1 MAYFNELPLIEYPS
15 RFKNKSSNQD
25 YTSVRNLFRR
35 AILRS
40 DILNSITAFSFYQV
54 KPNERAEQIAER
66 FYGDPELDWVI
77 LITNNI
83 VNYRSQWVLDN
94 DAFYEYLMD
103 KYETED
109 NLNEIKYY
117 ETNLVKDEFDR
128 TIVPEK
134 LQIQTDLYQEF
145 RTKTG
150 KENPLY
156 YDLEFYPVPNKYYP
170 LKVETNLSQYVEVW
184 ERDNLGP
191 NEEYTGEKYE
201 VSNTFVKKK
210 IVPPIQSESIPPY
223 TRFDYSILDVYSRE
237 NQPID
242 IIAPND
248 LDGWPYKWGG
258 NFDIYTRT
266 EGIFTVDYK
275 PILGKAVDITDDYR
289 LYTISSFDEVDFF
302 TYTEGTT
309 LPDQANEIYEFQD
322 PDANLELKR
331 EPSKFEIQRNSKGE
345 IIRVKVLDG
354 GQDYFEGQEIIVKGS
369 LIGGEDIID
378 DIVITVTKTK
388 PKAQFR
394 FFSIGDELN
403 EPYPNMK
410 ISTFN
415 ETGISYMNSSYVKV
429 DVFDNFN
436 AVSNYEYENTL
447 NENTR
452 RLLILKPEYVNVF
465 IGELRNIMSYD
476 KSSETINKRLK
487 RVENSNIF

>member
-1 MAYFNELPLIEYPS
+1 MAYFNELPLVEYPS
-15 RFKNKSSNQD
+15 KFADKSSNTD
-25 YTSVRNLFRR
+25 YVSVRNIFRR
-35 AILRS
+35 AVLRS
-40 DILNSITAFSFYQV
+40 DILDAITSFSFYQIRS
-54 KPNERAEQIAER
+54 NERADQLAER

-83 VNYRSQWVLDN
+83 VNYRSQWALDN
-94 DAFYEYLMD
+94 DAFHNYLMD
-103 KYETED
+103 KYEDED
-109 NLNEIKYY
+109 TLNQIRYY

-145 RTKTG
+145 RTTEG
-150 KENPLY
+150 RENPLF
-156 YDLEFYPVPNKYYP
+156 YDLQFYPVPDKYYP

-191 NEEYTGEKYE
+191 NEEYTGEEYR
-201 VSNTFVKKK
+201 VSDTFVKSR
-210 IVPPIQSESIPPY
+210 ITPPIQSPSIPPY
-223 TRFDYSILDVYSRE
+223 TRFDYSYLDVYDR
-237 NQPID
+237 NDNPIE
-242 IIAPND
+242 IVVPND

-309 LPDQANEIYEFQD
+309 LPDEANQVYEIRH
-322 PDANLELKR
+322 PDVNPNLKR
-331 EPSKFEIQRNSKGE
+331 EPSRFQIQRNSKGE

-354 GQDYFEGQEIIVKGS
+354 GQDYVEGEKILVKGS
-369 LIGGEDIID
+369 LIGGEDITD
-378 DIVITVTKTK
+378 DIVIAVDKTK

-415 ETGISYMNSSYVKV
+415 ETGISYMNSSYIKV
-429 DVFDNFN
+429 DIFDNQN
-436 AVSNYEYENTL
+436 VITNYEYENQI
-447 NENTR
+447 NEESR

-476 KSSETINKRLK
+476 KSSETISKNIK
-487 RVENSNIF
+487 RVQVSNLF